1 MRNVKFVIGLF
12 SSYLIGNG
20 IKKIYKTIDGGV
32 TCSIFM
38 CGSKMKTFNQ
48 ISQNLTPHFLFIRP
62 VSIKKLIHHKLIP
75 LKIRN

>member
-20 IKKIYKTIDGGV
+20 IKKIYKTIDGGI

-38 CGSKMKTFNQ
+38 CGSKMKTFN
-48 ISQNLTPHFLFIRP
+48 
-62 VSIKKLIHHKLIP
+62 
-75 LKIRN
+75 